1 MSKAF
6 VKLRSRGLSQRVTAP
21 AEDDHVVD
29 LGAVVVMTAPGP
41 MGPTVEAMFAGWPR
55 SL

>member
-6 VKLRSRGLSQRVTAP
+6 VKLPSRRLSPRVAATA
-21 AEDDHVVD
+21 EVDFVVS
-29 LGAVVVMTAPGP
+29 LGAVVVPTALSPA
-41 MGPTVEAMFAGWPR
+41 GPTVEAMSAGWPR